1 MNRAFKLLLLACA
14 LSAPRLLGEPSTSA
28 NYSSLVSIDAGG
40 KLVTSE
46 NYSQSVFIQ
55 PASGRSI
62 ALQTDNV
69 MTIGFAAQLNNGP
82 TAQDDVR
89 SHPFGSPVTLTT
101 SSLLANDF
109 DPEGDP
115 LSFVNVSAQSQR
127 GGTLSVL
134 GPNITYTPPAG
145 LSDYDQFTYIV
156 SDINGDISSATVVL
170 GIAPP
175 IGNLPL
181 NNVSVVQ
188 QPDGQYLIRFRTATG
203 RTEYT
208 IQFTHD
214 LNANDWQTL
223 ETIHAGADGIVE
235 ALFDPTASTQTFF
248 RAVTF

>member
-1 MNRAFKLLLLACA
+1 MNRAFKILLLACA
-14 LSAPRLLGEPSTSA
+14 FTAPRLLGEPATSA

-46 NYSQSVFIQ
+46 NYAQSVFIQ
-55 PASGRSI
+55 PVSGRLARDS
-62 ALQTDNV
+62 AV
-69 MTIGFAAQLNNGP
+69 MTIGFASQLNSGP

-89 SHPFGSPVTLTT
+89 SHPFGSPVTLTS

-109 DPEGDP
+109 DDEGDP
-115 LSFVNVSAQSQR
+115 LSVVSVSAQSQR

-145 LSDYDQFTYIV
+145 LSDYDQFTYTV
-156 SDINGDISSATVVL
+156 SDANGDISSATVIL

-175 IGNLPL
+175 IGNQPL
-181 NNVSVVQ
+181 NTVSVVE

-214 LNANDWQTL
+214 LNANDWQSL
-223 ETIHAGADGIVE
+223 QTIRAGADGIVE
-235 ALFDPTASTQTFF
+235 ALFDPSASSQTFF